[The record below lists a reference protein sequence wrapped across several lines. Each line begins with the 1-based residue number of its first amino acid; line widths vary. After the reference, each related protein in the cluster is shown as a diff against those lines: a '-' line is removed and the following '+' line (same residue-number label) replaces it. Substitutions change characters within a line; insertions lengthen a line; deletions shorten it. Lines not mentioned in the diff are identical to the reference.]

1 MWACIFINN
10 FYLSEAVLYCY
21 SSNMKQSSIILLSIF
36 FILGLYIFGS
46 LISALWFGPNQDC
59 QYNIGCYLAVHSLNH
74 TDDLLARISD
84 LQHASNMSQM

>member
-1 MWACIFINN
+1 
-10 FYLSEAVLYCY
+10 
-21 SSNMKQSSIILLSIF
+21 MKQSSIILLSIF

-84 LQHASNMSQM
+84 LQHASNMSQMELAQRNFPLV